1 MRVDYLTGATLNT
14 DKEVEGNLKERSN
27 QS

>member
-1 MRVDYLTGATLNT
+1 VDYLTGATLNT